1 MGMEKTLK
9 KTIFGL
15 GILSLALFTIGEVL
29 FNTVFSGWYFWFFP
43 FLILFFILVNSG
55 FFVFFHKSLKKS
67 PANFIRSFMATTGAK
82 LVIYMILILSY
93 ILTSPKTAVPFAVT
107 LSVVYIAYTAYDLY
121 VMLTLLKRKK
131 EINTLPNQF
140 SN

>member
-1 MGMEKTLK
+1 MESGLR
-9 KTIFGL
+9 KTIYGL
-15 GILSLALFTIGEVL
+15 VILSLAIFITGMALFK
-29 FNTVFSGWYFWFFP
+29 TVFLSWYFWFFP

-55 FFVFFHKSLKKS
+55 FFIFFHKSLKRS

-93 ILTSPKTAVPFAVT
+93 ILTSPKTAVTFAVT

-131 EINTLPNQF
+131 ENNSLPNQL